1 MHSQYN
7 CRVAGKVTVDLMG
20 LVERPRLQQD
30 LRPANA
36 QSVTSLSSALS
47 VTTVCDVAN

>member
-7 CRVAGKVTVDLMG
+7 CRVAGKVTLG
-20 LVERPRLQQD
+20 LVGVVERPRLQQD
-30 LRPANA
+30 MRPANA
-36 QSVTSLSSALS
+36 QSVTSLSGALS